1 MNKKFLKLMTAAAAV
16 VAVVGCTDDL
26 GLEQQSMKLQ
36 QGDMKVTI
44 ENRFE
49 KSTRMAMQEVAGAN
63 PWDSGSDAGWGWVFV
78 KDDQVRCYT
87 AEAMD
92 YEVYNLT
99 GGENTNQ
106 GLFTRVKGFTR
117 IQPDGKNRW
126 AVTDAQFV
134 YSVSP
139 DFDGNAWLTYTIPYK
154 YATDSEIPKDDD
166 NEEIP
171 NVDIR
176 KFPAPFWG
184 YATVEDTEA
193 EDADLHVGIKALT
206 SFLRIEMKE
215 LPDDAQYIV
224 LTTHG
229 YASVEEEVDG
239 AKVDYDGF
247 QIVQPLSNT
256 SYTTVEGC
264 GKKPAQVKIKGE
276 AVNFSDTYAWWEQ
289 NVDTITDA
297 TSEPLS
303 GTFTT
308 ALKVSEDNK
317 RTSKDWRQNTKGNSD
332 DEYPVLHV
340 DEGLADGT
348 LYGGD
353 YDMDGISRLVT
364 KDEIVI
370 DVTKYKTKNTDGV
383 FYVPII
389 TQHYNNLYVLA
400 VTYMNPKKP
409 YKYVGT
415 ILGNFYDTWPARG
428 QVLKLNT
435 NMMNLGTV
443 CAHDLNYAIWKINQ
457 ANKYKISSTN
467 VLNVDT
473 LIECPEEIGNSIAE
487 TPSPKH
493 FYKVDD
499 KVYHNGNLRVNEEQ
513 WERPND
519 QILVQGE
526 GQLVININNIQAQP
540 KDQNAYSAV
549 RSDLKDKTKD
559 IEDNGSSHVLFV
571 SDVDNHAK
579 GQKIRSSWQGIS
591 TDNSVLINLPKDWSE
606 ESDVKVLLSDL
617 PTYNVI
623 IAANDAYEPA
633 EQPGAKYLDVF
644 AYGSATNFTSGHDA
658 KFDTEIKNETAA
670 AIKVISGIRTLY
682 VMDDTKG
689 DVYVQPATGEKV
701 EINQGIDIRTKNGID
716 VRLDNAMAKEVLW
729 QKSSNN
735 NENLFITTGSS
746 AVQRIGVRDN
756 KFGYEETTLDNMDDN
771 ADKPND
777 VTLLSFWTGYA
788 LDKQALNVKDYD
800 NGRIYT
806 VAQLASM
813 GEEIG
818 YVDPTATETADVD
831 KSTTAEYKISNL
843 VRNMWLG
850 GKLYGWVGPKVTI
863 KDFVFDGNSRSLLN
877 MYMPNLV
884 GTAGDTYDQPVYAAD
899 PHICCTTCGFKQNAL
914 YYNPGAAGTDAEVL
928 ESWGLIRSI
937 VNGGDAT
944 IINVN
949 LNDVRADQDVTNNI
963 GSLIGLV
970 NITGNLSFDY
980 DRVGE
985 VNINVPKKLYI
996 GGMVGSLNNAADVTV
1011 KMSQVGNSYGNTG
1024 YVKGKQY
1031 VGGMFGRLGTNDVNN
1046 LTVEDSKVSLKEVTA
1061 TEDRV
1066 GGIAGWAKLTENT
1079 DMDAVSVTV
1088 KDLISAKEYSGGLYG
1103 ELEAKKN
1110 TWDEVAVVAGD
1121 IKATNGNYAAGQVAY
1136 LTATSIE
1143 GTDNSVVA
1151 DNIYAK
1157 GQFAAGLIG
1166 YDDAATVNLTD
1177 NDVTVK
1183 TIEAGDGYVGGFV
1196 AYAHQ
1201 GEVTV
1206 GTHPNLD
1213 SDYRDFV
1220 NNVTV
1225 TEALKGAYNVG
1236 GLVGYVAN
1244 TAEVWVKTGNN
1255 KGVNRPEE
1263 NVKSHSY
1270 VNVDVK
1276 SFANTK
1282 GEGTDALKS
1291 YYNPEGTEGMADKV
1305 GTFSNLVGQL
1315 KGLLI
1320 VNEKYMTVKDYLQ
1333 SEMKEKV
1340 GYKVRVDQSATD
1352 GTIRKY
1358 WGDNNGYVGY
1368 GNAGNFYLTNDVSS
1382 ADNYVLTDMHNQVT
1396 GDQIMIEDGFNLYK
1410 TEADYATTSKNAV
1423 E

>member
-1 MNKKFLKLMTAAAAV
+1 MTMNKKFLKLMTAAAAV

-78 KDDQVRCYT
+78 KGDQVRCYT

-106 GLFTRVKGFTR
+106 GLFTRVKDFTQ

-154 YATDSEIPKDDD
+154 YATDSEEKVKDL
-166 NEEIP
+166 
-171 NVDIR
+171 VDIR

-193 EDADLHVGIKALT
+193 EDADLDVGIKALT

-229 YASVEEEVDG
+229 YASVEDEVEN

-276 AVNFSDTYAWWEQ
+276 AVNFSDTYTWWEL

-317 RTSKDWRQNTKGNSD
+317 RNNKDWRQNTKGNSD

-443 CAHDLNYAIWKINQ
+443 CAHDLNYAIEQINK

-473 LIECPEEIGNSIAE
+473 LIECPDGIGSSIAD
-487 TPSPKH
+487 TPSPYH
-493 FYKVDD
+493 FYKVNN

-513 WERPND
+513 WKHPND

-526 GQLVININNIQAQP
+526 GQLVININNIKAQP
-540 KDQNAYSAV
+540 KERNAYSAV
-549 RSDLKDKTKD
+549 RSDLVDETND
-559 IEDNGSSHVLFV
+559 IEENGSSHVLFV

-591 TDNSVLINLPKDWSE
+591 TDNSVLINLPK
-606 ESDVKVLLSDL
+606 
-617 PTYNVI
+617 
-623 IAANDAYEPA
+623 
-633 EQPGAKYLDVF
+633 
-644 AYGSATNFTSGHDA
+644 
-658 KFDTEIKNETAA
+658 
-670 AIKVISGIRTLY
+670 
-682 VMDDTKG
+682 
-689 DVYVQPATGEKV
+689 
-701 EINQGIDIRTKNGID
+701 
-716 VRLDNAMAKEVLW
+716 
-729 QKSSNN
+729 
-735 NENLFITTGSS
+735 
-746 AVQRIGVRDN
+746 IG
-756 KFGYEETTLDNMDDN
+756 
-771 ADKPND
+771 
-777 VTLLSFWTGYA
+777 
-788 LDKQALNVKDYD
+788 
-800 NGRIYT
+800 
-806 VAQLASM
+806 
-813 GEEIG
+813 
-818 YVDPTATETADVD
+818 
-831 KSTTAEYKISNL
+831 
-843 VRNMWLG
+843 
-850 GKLYGWVGPKVTI
+850 
-863 KDFVFDGNSRSLLN
+863 
-877 MYMPNLV
+877 
-884 GTAGDTYDQPVYAAD
+884 
-899 PHICCTTCGFKQNAL
+899 
-914 YYNPGAAGTDAEVL
+914 
-928 ESWGLIRSI
+928 
-937 VNGGDAT
+937 
-944 IINVN
+944 
-949 LNDVRADQDVTNNI
+949 RAHV
-963 GSLIGLV
+963 
-970 NITGNLSFDY
+970 
-980 DRVGE
+980 
-985 VNINVPKKLYI
+985 
-996 GGMVGSLNNAADVTV
+996 
-1011 KMSQVGNSYGNTG
+1011 
-1024 YVKGKQY
+1024 
-1031 VGGMFGRLGTNDVNN
+1031 
-1046 LTVEDSKVSLKEVTA
+1046 
-1061 TEDRV
+1061 
-1066 GGIAGWAKLTENT
+1066 
-1079 DMDAVSVTV
+1079 
-1088 KDLISAKEYSGGLYG
+1088 
-1103 ELEAKKN
+1103 
-1110 TWDEVAVVAGD
+1110 
-1121 IKATNGNYAAGQVAY
+1121 
-1136 LTATSIE
+1136 
-1143 GTDNSVVA
+1143 
-1151 DNIYAK
+1151 
-1157 GQFAAGLIG
+1157 
-1166 YDDAATVNLTD
+1166 
-1177 NDVTVK
+1177 
-1183 TIEAGDGYVGGFV
+1183 
-1196 AYAHQ
+1196 
-1201 GEVTV
+1201 
-1206 GTHPNLD
+1206 
-1213 SDYRDFV
+1213 
-1220 NNVTV
+1220 
-1225 TEALKGAYNVG
+1225 
-1236 GLVGYVAN
+1236 
-1244 TAEVWVKTGNN
+1244 
-1255 KGVNRPEE
+1255 
-1263 NVKSHSY
+1263 
-1270 VNVDVK
+1270 
-1276 SFANTK
+1276 
-1282 GEGTDALKS
+1282 
-1291 YYNPEGTEGMADKV
+1291 
-1305 GTFSNLVGQL
+1305 
-1315 KGLLI
+1315 
-1320 VNEKYMTVKDYLQ
+1320 
-1333 SEMKEKV
+1333 
-1340 GYKVRVDQSATD
+1340 
-1352 GTIRKY
+1352 
-1358 WGDNNGYVGY
+1358 
-1368 GNAGNFYLTNDVSS
+1368 
-1382 ADNYVLTDMHNQVT
+1382 
-1396 GDQIMIEDGFNLYK
+1396 
-1410 TEADYATTSKNAV
+1410 
-1423 E
+1423 